1 MKSAFRF
8 IFFFLPAFSSFLISA
23 QSPSVEI
30 LTSGTKT
37 SLRGLSVVND
47 NILWVSGSGGI
58 VGKSSNG
65 GKTWKWITVP
75 GFEKTEFRDI
85 EAFDANVAEA
95 QKLLQEAQNE
105 TFQEQW
111 TMRNGETV
119 YFTLPKMSVYRM
131 FVMNHTIHH
140 RGQMSTYIRS
150 VGGKVPGMYGP
161 TADEN

>member
-1 MKSAFRF
+1 MNLSEFLMPEFQHEMASTRKMLSA
-8 IFFFLPAFSSFLISA
+8 LPEAELDFKPHEKAMSLAELANHLAEIPTWIPITLLQPELDFSTLNYT
-23 QSPSVEI
+23 P
-30 LTSGTKT
+30 TNY
-37 SLRGLSVVND
+37 R
-47 NILWVSGSGGI
+47 
-58 VGKSSNG
+58 
-65 GKTWKWITVP
+65 TVAALL
-75 GFEKTEFRDI
+75 
-85 EAFDANVAEA
+85 EAFDTNVAEA